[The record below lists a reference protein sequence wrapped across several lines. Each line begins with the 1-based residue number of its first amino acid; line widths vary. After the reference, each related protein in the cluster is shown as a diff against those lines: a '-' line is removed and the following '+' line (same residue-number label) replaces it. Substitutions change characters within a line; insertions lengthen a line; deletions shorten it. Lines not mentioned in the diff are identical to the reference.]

1 MNKEHNSVPDTRFTL
16 QDLAMRAMKEHPDQ
30 YRLAPIILAA
40 VDGKLMELGKS
51 VQADTSI
58 RFITTEDPTGRMA
71 LVRTTIFSMLKAF
84 FAQAGR
90 SNVRTITVDF
100 QIQDALFVRPAGHF
114 QLDEQLLDG
123 VARRMQEYAQNRYPI
138 HRRRVLTQEA
148 IQEFSRYR
156 MDSKARLFR
165 YRLSGTVHIYSLGNF
180 VDYFYGHMAPDAG
193 YVKNFRLIP
202 WDDGFFLQ
210 IPRTQEET
218 IFDPAAHEKEYATLR
233 ESHIWAQKLDC
244 EDVADLNGWI
254 CKGQASTLIG
264 IQEALQEKKIGQI
277 AESIALDG
285 NRRIVMIAGPSSSSK
300 TTFAKRLCVQLQALG
315 LNPVQLSVDDWFK
328 NREDSPRLPDGSYDF
343 ESLEAVDLDQ
353 LNRDLEDLLTGQP
366 VMMPVYNFLLGKREY
381 HGRILC
387 MNPGDVL
394 VIEGIHALNPR
405 MAAAIEPGSQFR
417 IYISALTQL
426 AIDQHN
432 PIPPEDGRL
441 LRRIVRDARTRGYS
455 AEQTMEMWPAVRA
468 GEEVNILPFQENADV
483 FFNSA
488 CVYELAVLKQ
498 YAEPLLFDI
507 QPSSLHY
514 EEARRLLKFLDYFL
528 GISSEDIPKNSL
540 LREFI
545 G

>member
-1 MNKEHNSVPDTRFTL
+1 MNKEHNSAPDTRFTL
-16 QDLAMRAMKEHPDQ
+16 QDLAMRVMKEHPDQ

-71 LVRTTIFSMLKAF
+71 LVRTTIFTMLKAF

-114 QLDEQLLDG
+114 QLDEQLLEG

-218 IFDPAAHEKEYATLR
+218 VFDPAAHEKEYATLR

-277 AESIALDG
+277 AESIASDG

-353 LNRDLEDLLTGQP
+353 LNRDLEDLLAGQP

-381 HGRILC
+381 HGRILR
-387 MNPGDVL
+387 MNEGDVL

-405 MAAAIEPGSQFR
+405 MAAAILPEKQFR

-455 AEQTMEMWPAVRA
+455 AEQTMEMWPAVRT

>member
-1 MNKEHNSVPDTRFTL
+1 MNKEHNSAPDTRFTL
-16 QDLAMRAMKEHPDQ
+16 QDLAMRVMKEHPDQ

-114 QLDEQLLDG
+114 QLDEQLLEG

-218 IFDPAAHEKEYATLR
+218 VFDPAAHEKEYATLR
-233 ESHIWAQKLDC
+233 EPHIWAQKLDC

-277 AESIALDG
+277 AESIASDG
-285 NRRIVMIAGPSSSSK
+285 HRRIVMIAGPSSSSK

-328 NREDSPRLPDGSYDF
+328 NREDSPRLSDGSYDF

-353 LNRDLEDLLTGQP
+353 LNRDLEDLLAGQP

-381 HGRILC
+381 HGRILR
-387 MNPGDVL
+387 MNEGDVL

-405 MAAAIEPGSQFR
+405 MAAAILPEKQFR

-455 AEQTMEMWPAVRA
+455 AEQTMEMWPAVRT

>member
-1 MNKEHNSVPDTRFTL
+1 
-16 QDLAMRAMKEHPDQ
+16 MRVMKEHPDQ

-114 QLDEQLLDG
+114 QLDEQLLEG

-218 IFDPAAHEKEYATLR
+218 VFDPAAHEKEYATLR

-277 AESIALDG
+277 AESIASDG

-328 NREDSPRLPDGSYDF
+328 NWEDSPRLPDGSYDF

-353 LNRDLEDLLTGQP
+353 LNRDLEDLLAGQP

-381 HGRILC
+381 HGRILR
-387 MNPGDVL
+387 MNEGDVL

-405 MAAAIEPGSQFR
+405 MAAAILPEKQFR

-455 AEQTMEMWPAVRA
+455 AEQTMEMWPAVRT

>member
-1 MNKEHNSVPDTRFTL
+1 MNKEHNSAPDTRFTL
-16 QDLAMRAMKEHPDQ
+16 QDLAMRVMKEHPDQ

-114 QLDEQLLDG
+114 QLDEQLLEG

-218 IFDPAAHEKEYATLR
+218 VFDPAAHEKEYATLR

-277 AESIALDG
+277 AESIASDG

-353 LNRDLEDLLTGQP
+353 LNRDLEDLLAGQP

-381 HGRILC
+381 HGRILR
-387 MNPGDVL
+387 MNEGDVL

-405 MAAAIEPGSQFR
+405 MAAAILPEKQFR

-455 AEQTMEMWPAVRA
+455 AEQTMEMWPAVRT

>member
-1 MNKEHNSVPDTRFTL
+1 
-16 QDLAMRAMKEHPDQ
+16 MRAMKEHPDQ

-114 QLDEQLLDG
+114 QLDEQLLEG
-123 VARRMQEYAQNRYPI
+123 VGRRMQEYAQNRYPI

-210 IPRTQEET
+210 IPRTQDEAV
-218 IFDPAAHEKEYATLR
+218 FDPAAHEKEYATLR

-277 AESIALDG
+277 AESIASDG
-285 NRRIVMIAGPSSSSK
+285 HRRIVMIAGPSSTSK
-300 TTFAKRLCVQLQALG
+300 TTFAKRLGVQLQALG

-353 LNRDLEDLLTGQP
+353 LNRDLEDLLAGQP

-381 HGRILC
+381 HA
-387 MNPGDVL
+387 VSYT
-394 VIEGIHALNPR
+394 H
-405 MAAAIEPGSQFR
+405 
-417 IYISALTQL
+417 LT
-426 AIDQHN
+426 
-432 PIPPEDGRL
+432 
-441 LRRIVRDARTRGYS
+441 
-455 AEQTMEMWPAVRA
+455 
-468 GEEVNILPFQENADV
+468 LPTT
-483 FFNSA
+483 
-488 CVYELAVLKQ
+488 
-498 YAEPLLFDI
+498 
-507 QPSSLHY
+507 
-514 EEARRLLKFLDYFL
+514 
-528 GISSEDIPKNSL
+528 
-540 LREFI
+540 
-545 G
+545 

>member
-1 MNKEHNSVPDTRFTL
+1 MNKEHNSAPDTRFTL
-16 QDLAMRAMKEHPDQ
+16 QDLAMRVMKEHPDQ

-114 QLDEQLLDG
+114 QLDEQLLEG
-123 VARRMQEYAQNRYPI
+123 VGRRMQEYAQNRYPI

-218 IFDPAAHEKEYATLR
+218 VFDPAAHEKEYATLR
-233 ESHIWAQKLDC
+233 EPHIWAQKLDC

-277 AESIALDG
+277 AESIASDG
-285 NRRIVMIAGPSSSSK
+285 HRRIVMIAGPSSSSK

-328 NREDSPRLPDGSYDF
+328 NREDSPRLSDGSYDF

-353 LNRDLEDLLTGQP
+353 LNRDLEDLLAGQP

-381 HGRILC
+381 HGRILR
-387 MNPGDVL
+387 MNEGDVL

-405 MAAAIEPGSQFR
+405 MAAAILPEKQFR

-455 AEQTMEMWPAVRA
+455 AEQTMEMWPAVRT